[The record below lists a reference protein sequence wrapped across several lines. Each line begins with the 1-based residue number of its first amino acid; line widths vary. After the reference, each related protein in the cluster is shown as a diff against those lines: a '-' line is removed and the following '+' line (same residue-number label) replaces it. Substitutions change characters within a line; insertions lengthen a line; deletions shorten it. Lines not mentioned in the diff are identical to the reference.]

1 MRPHQAC
8 LVAAA
13 MTALTKSSAG
23 GPNMAR
29 PQQDTLMGAG
39 IVGAAATDW
48 PQPHHF
54 FKVWFKKS
62 QQLSRPCV
70 KA

>member
-8 LVAAA
+8 LVAVA